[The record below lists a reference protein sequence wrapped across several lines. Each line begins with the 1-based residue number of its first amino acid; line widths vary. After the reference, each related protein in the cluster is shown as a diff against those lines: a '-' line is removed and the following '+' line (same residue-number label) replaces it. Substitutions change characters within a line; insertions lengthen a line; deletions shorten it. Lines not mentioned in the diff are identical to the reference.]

1 MTLYGGTRRVVV
13 SSFSLGLVVTIVSG
27 KAGSAL
33 TGKLLGMKL
42 HPFIY
47 FSIGR
52 VGKPRNYW
60 VGGEPGASVVDETE
74 LGGGLLQM
82 LTIPSAR
89 GVRSFTNSNP
99 QQRCQKLSS
108 RRRPDAQ
115 VPALK

>member
-60 VGGEPGASVVDETE
+60 VGGEPGASVTGETAMA
-74 LGGGLLQM
+74 GGLLRSR
-82 LTIPSAR
+82 TPPSR
-89 GVRSFTNSNP
+89 QELLSFTRSNRSGRG
-99 QQRCQKLSS
+99 QN
-108 RRRPDAQ
+108 
-115 VPALK
+115 